1 MATERRLIDANVL
14 ISEISK
20 AQDSLKTDNDALW
33 RINQKYYKGLAW
45 AHRLALDATTVD
57 AVPVEEYNALKERY
71 ERWKEIAD
79 ILDTALRQ
87 YQRQYG
93 E

>member
-1 MATERRLIDANVL
+1 MATEKRLIDANAL
-14 ISEISK
+14 IDWLSK
-20 AQDSLKTDNDALW
+20 HTGFRGNCEDCTDIDC
-33 RINQKYYKGLAW
+33 
-45 AHRLALDATTVD
+45 LDCIIENAIKNAPTVD
-57 AVPVEEYNALKERY
+57 VVTVEEYNALKERC

>member
-1 MATERRLIDANVL
+1 MCNNCIHKAVCSIYRATGGVKKCEHFK
-14 ISEISK
+14 E
-20 AQDSLKTDNDALW
+20 
-33 RINQKYYKGLAW
+33 
-45 AHRLALDATTVD
+45 D
-57 AVPVEEYNALKERY
+57 AVTVEKYNAQKEQC

>member
-1 MATERRLIDANVL
+1 MARLIDADARESFYRERMAGLEPYDHYCDGYGDAIDHVDDWMD
-14 ISEISK
+14 
-20 AQDSLKTDNDALW
+20 AQP
-33 RINQKYYKGLAW
+33 
-45 AHRLALDATTVD
+45 TVD
-57 AVPVEEYNALKERY
+57 AVPVEKYNALKERY
-71 ERWKEIAD
+71 ERMKEIAD

>member
-1 MATERRLIDANVL
+1 MENEMRLIDANALLV
-14 ISEISK
+14 EVVK
-20 AQDSLKTDNDALW
+20 AQALEPNTAVAK
-33 RINQKYYKGLAW
+33 IIMLVTEAES
-45 AHRLALDATTVD
+45 VD
-57 AVPVEEYNALKERY
+57 AVPVEKYNALKKRY
-71 ERWKEIAD
+71 EIMKEIAD

>member
-1 MATERRLIDANVL
+1 MELIDR
-14 ISEISK
+14 EK
-20 AQDSLKTDNDALW
+20 LKTSIRSMVELPNEARAQVIGAISRAKAVD
-33 RINQKYYKGLAW
+33 
-45 AHRLALDATTVD
+45 TVT
-57 AVPVEEYNALKERY
+57 VEEYNALKERY

>member
-1 MATERRLIDANVL
+1 MRLIDADAFL
-14 ISEISK
+14 K
-20 AQDSLKTDNDALW
+20 ALNETPSDFVDVGGDFGFFDETIDSVMNEQPT
-33 RINQKYYKGLAW
+33 I
-45 AHRLALDATTVD
+45 D
-57 AVPVEEYNALKERY
+57 AVPTEKYNALKERY

-87 YQRQYG
+87 YQRKCG

>member
-1 MATERRLIDANVL
+1 MARLIDA
-14 ISEISK
+14 
-20 AQDSLKTDNDALW
+20 DALKEKLQEHHDFFVDGCGGF
-33 RINQKYYKGLAW
+33 RYLTSKDKARVDEITNCIAEICNVP
-45 AHRLALDATTVD
+45 TVD
-57 AVPVEEYNALKERY
+57 AVPAEEYNALKERY
-71 ERWKEIAD
+71 ERMKEIAD

>member
-1 MATERRLIDANVL
+1 MANEKRLIDANRFL
-14 ISEISK
+14 RETRFKEGIYPHK
-20 AQDSLKTDNDALW
+20 TLKTEIDE
-33 RINQKYYKGLAW
+33 QP
-45 AHRLALDATTVD
+45 TVD
-57 AVPVEEYNALKERY
+57 AVPAEKYNELKERY
-71 ERWKEIAD
+71 ERMKEIAD

>member
-1 MATERRLIDANVL
+1 MCNNCIHKAVCSKFAATGGHVKSCEH
-14 ISEISK
+14 
-20 AQDSLKTDNDALW
+20 
-33 RINQKYYKGLAW
+33 
-45 AHRLALDATTVD
+45 HRED
-57 AVPVEEYNALKERY
+57 AVTLEEYNALKERY